1 MENEMKNEESVE
13 LVGNNLKVN
22 ISSREKLKGNID
34 FAKVVVTDI
43 SSGEVVST
51 KRIVLLAD

>member
-1 MENEMKNEESVE
+1 MKNEESVE